1 MINIVI
7 ALSVMTLIMDL
18 NAVRLLVR
26 VAETR
31 SFTRAAGDL
40 RLTQSGLSRA
50 ISRLE
55 QQLGVRLLQRNT
67 RSVSLTPDGQLLVER
82 ATPLLT
88 ELAQTERLLL
98 DRRDSPTGLL
108 KISTPSLFGRKV
120 VMPLI
125 GRLTEQYPDL
135 SIEAVMTDRL
145 VDIVDEG
152 FDAILR
158 TGEIQDQRLIARPLA
173 PLRWVTVASP
183 AYLARHGTPQTVEAL
198 QQHNC
203 LTVRNLRSGRL
214 VDWQFMLDGKVRDV
228 SVPSRLIF
236 DIGDALVDG
245 VLGGFGI
252 AQLMNFAVEDAL
264 ADGRLVPILQAFSG
278 RSRALSLVY
287 PPSRQYSPKLKVFA
301 DALNTVSW

>member
-1 MINIVI
+1 
-7 ALSVMTLIMDL
+7 MDL

-40 RLTQSGLSRA
+40 GLTQSGLSRA

-55 QQLGVRLLQRNT
+55 TQLGVRLLQRNT
-67 RSVSLTPDGQLLVER
+67 RSVSLTPDGQVLYER
-82 ATPLLT
+82 SAPLLA
-88 ELAQTERLLL
+88 ELAEAEKLLL
-98 DRRDSPTGLL
+98 DRRSNPSGLL

-120 VMPLI
+120 VMPVI
-125 GRLTEQYPDL
+125 GELTHRYPDL
-135 SIEAVMTDRL
+135 CIEAVMTDRL

-152 FDAILR
+152 FDALLR
-158 TGEIQDQRLIARPLA
+158 TGEIQDQRLIARALT

-183 AYLARHGTPQTVEAL
+183 AYLARYGAPQTVDDL
-198 QQHNC
+198 QDHNC

-214 VDWQFMLDGKVRDV
+214 VDWQFMLAGKVQDV
-228 SVPSRLIF
+228 SVEGRLIF

-245 VLGGFGI
+245 ALGGYGI
-252 AQLMNFAVEDAL
+252 AQVMDFAVREEIES
-264 ADGRLVPILQAFSG
+264 GRLVPLLEDFAG

-287 PPSRQYSPKLKVFA
+287 PPSRQYSPKLMAFA
-301 DALNTVSW
+301 EALGQARW

>member
-1 MINIVI
+1 
-7 ALSVMTLIMDL
+7 MDL

-40 RLTQSGLSRA
+40 GLTQSGLSRA

-67 RSVSLTPDGQLLVER
+67 RSVSLTPDGQVLVER
-82 ATPLLT
+82 AAPLLA
-88 ELAQTERLLL
+88 ELAHTENLLL

-125 GRLTEQYPDL
+125 GQLTARYPEL
-135 SIEAVMTDRL
+135 CIEAVMTDRL
-145 VDIVDEG
+145 VDIIDEG
-152 FDAILR
+152 FDAVLR
-158 TGEIQDQRLIARPLA
+158 TGEIQDQRLIARPMPALH
-173 PLRWVTVASP
+173 WVTVAAP
-183 AYLARHGTPQTVEAL
+183 DYLARHGTPQTLEQL

-203 LTVRNLRSGRL
+203 LSVRNLRSGRL
-214 VDWQFMLDGKVRDV
+214 VDWQFMQGGKLCEI

-236 DIGDALVDG
+236 DIGDALVEG

-252 AQLMNFAVEDAL
+252 AQVMNFAVNDAL
-264 ADGRLVPILQAFSG
+264 ADGRLVPVLEAFSG
-278 RSRALSLVY
+278 RSRSLSLVY
-287 PPSRQYSPKLKVFA
+287 PPSRQCAPKLQAFA
-301 DALNTVSW
+301 QALGLAAY

>member
-1 MINIVI
+1 
-7 ALSVMTLIMDL
+7 MDL

-40 RLTQSGLSRA
+40 GLTQSGLSRA

-67 RSVSLTPDGQLLVER
+67 RSVSLTPDGQVLVER
-82 ATPLLT
+82 AAPLLA
-88 ELAQTERLLL
+88 ELAHTEHLLL

-125 GRLTEQYPDL
+125 GQLTARHPEL
-135 SIEAVMTDRL
+135 CIEAVMTDRL
-145 VDIVDEG
+145 VDIIDEG
-152 FDAILR
+152 FDVVLR
-158 TGEIQDQRLIARPLA
+158 TGEIQDQRLIARPLPA
-173 PLRWVTVASP
+173 LHWVTVAAP
-183 AYLARHGTPQTVEAL
+183 DYLARHGTPQTLEQL

-214 VDWQFMLDGKVRDV
+214 VDWQFMQGGKLREI

-236 DIGDALVDG
+236 DIGDALVEG

-252 AQLMNFAVEDAL
+252 AQVMSFAVDDAL
-264 ADGRLVPILQAFSG
+264 ADGRLVPILEGFSG
-278 RSRALSLVY
+278 CSRSLSLVY
-287 PPSRQYSPKLKVFA
+287 PPSRQCAPKLQAFA
-301 DALNTVSW
+301 RALGLAAC